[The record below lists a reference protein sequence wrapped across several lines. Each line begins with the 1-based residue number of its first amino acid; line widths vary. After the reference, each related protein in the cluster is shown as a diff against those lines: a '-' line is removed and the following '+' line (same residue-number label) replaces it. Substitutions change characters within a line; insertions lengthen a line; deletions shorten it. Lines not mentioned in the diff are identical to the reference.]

1 MLYYICTILTLETAY
16 EIIVFRAPFTKT
28 LTPEGGVS
36 EGRSSPGESEELLI
50 NPVGRSVVSVAC
62 QPW

>member
-1 MLYYICTILTLETAY
+1 M
-16 EIIVFRAPFTKT
+16 RPSQT
-28 LTPEGGVS
+28 LTSEGGVS
-36 EGRSSPGESEELLI
+36 EGRSSPGESEELHI